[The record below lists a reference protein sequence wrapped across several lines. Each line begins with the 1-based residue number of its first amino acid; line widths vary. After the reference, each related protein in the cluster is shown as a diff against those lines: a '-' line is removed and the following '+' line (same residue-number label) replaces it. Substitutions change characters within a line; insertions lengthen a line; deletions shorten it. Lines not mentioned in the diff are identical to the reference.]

1 MKTVKLSLVVTTIL
15 LFVSGFSYAADKNIP
30 QFKIT
35 GTYEKIC
42 VSILVPENT
51 SKEQLINLIYEFKN
65 ASEGNYL
72 YKYFPPTTPT
82 HKMGNYAIVEVFIF
96 SDPNMATS
104 TLLKKYMEASSSN
117 PSDVKFSQQYADK
130 VLGHYYY
137 ASALDRKNLG
147 DYTVFGCLGLRDS
160 GIKPTLTYQKLFG
173 KNYPY

>member
-51 SKEQLINLIYEFKN
+51 SKEQLINLINEFKN
-65 ASEGNYL
+65 AREGNYL
-72 YKYFPPTTPT
+72 DKYFPPTTPNG
-82 HKMGNYAIVEVFIF
+82 KMGKYAVVGIIIF

-160 GIKPTLTYQKLFG
+160 GIKPTPTYQKLFG
-173 KNYPY
+173 KNYHY